1 MFSVWAEVKGKRQL
15 FFVII
20 STARIESIKIIII
33 IDGNLTTDYQL
44 NCSCEVT
51 QLLSEYHGISKDH
64 ATAPSFVD
72 RMCNGIDLIRALT
85 LQPVLLPELSL
96 AGEFLSSPLMLS

>member
-1 MFSVWAEVKGKRQL
+1 M
-15 FFVII
+15 II
-20 STARIESIKIIII
+20 STAHIESIKITII
-33 IDGNLTTDYQL
+33 IDENLTTDYQF

-51 QLLSEYHGISKDH
+51 RLLSEYHGISKDH

-85 LQPVLLPELSL
+85 LQPIVLPELSL
-96 AGEFLSSPLMLS
+96 AGEFLCSSLMLS